1 MDLKIVVDTNFQEI
15 KTSATAGG
23 PSLFISPD
31 NTVVIGPSAAGKSFL
46 LEELASAIRAEQ
58 SAQRA

>member
-1 MDLKIVVDTNFQEI
+1 MDLKIVVDTNCQEI

-23 PSLFISPD
+23 PSLFISPG